1 MHMRIALF
9 GVVAFCLTLGVAP
22 PAAPAAVL
30 QEAVLQENAQQAPRA
45 KRGEVPDS
53 AWVQAQLAQLTLEE
67 KVAQLF
73 TPWVTGYF
81 QSADDASYQQLV
93 RLVEDV
99 GVGGLIFGRGD
110 PLAQAVL
117 VNDLQR
123 RAAVPLLVAQ
133 DMEWGAGMRVERAT
147 SFPQAMALGAT
158 RDPDLAWAVGWSTA
172 EEARAIGTGQVYAPT
187 ADVNNNPDNP
197 IINVRSFGERPAL
210 VAEMAAA
217 FVRGVQS
224 GGAISTVKHFPGHGD
239 TATDSH
245 LGLPV
250 LPFGRARLDALEL
263 VPFRAAIAAGVKSVM
278 TGHLALPALEPD
290 STVPATLSP
299 RVTQEL
305 LRGDLGFDGLVV
317 TDALDMS
324 GVTGHFGVGEAAV
337 RALEAGADVLLM
349 STDIPAAQ
357 AAVLRAL
364 EEGRLSE
371 TRINASVR
379 RILESKQWLG
389 LHQRHLVDLQ
399 AVAEHVGTR
408 PHAVLRDHVA
418 RQSLTLLRSEDD
430 LLPLTPPARPRVL
443 SITLSD
449 SGDPDAGAT
458 FNNQL
463 RRAAQTD
470 ALTLRR
476 LPTDASPDEIDAL
489 VEEAAG
495 YDVVLVPA
503 FIRVRAWSGQ
513 LSLSEAQ
520 QQLLGTLVRGEAP
533 VALVAFGNPYMARAL
548 PAQPAAYLTAYGSD
562 AAAQRAA
569 VEALFGQSGT
579 PGRLPVTI
587 PGTYAYGDGLMLE
600 QTAPR
605 VDVPEA
611 AGMDSRRLVRVDSLL
626 EAAVAERA
634 FPGAAVAVGYG
645 DVMTK
650 LSGTGYHTYEMETPV
665 TPQSV
670 FDLASLTKIVAVT
683 TAAMQLYED
692 GRLALNA
699 PVADYLP
706 AFAQNGK
713 QAVTIRQLLAH
724 SAGLAPYRRFDQ
736 MGLATRAEAVSAIMA
751 EELQYEPG
759 TDAQYS
765 GLGIITLSLIIEKI
779 TGQPLDAYA
788 EAHIFE
794 PLGMTRTGFRPVGQP
809 DSSVVPTAD
818 AGRTYYGEVHDP
830 AARFMGGT
838 SGNAGLF
845 STAEDLSKFAYML
858 THGGRIYG
866 QQFLKEETIDLF
878 TTRAGPDGSTRALGW
893 DTKSQDGYSTAGRLF
908 GPRSFGHTGF
918 TGTSLWIDPDRQL
931 FALLLASRVYPSGGT
946 EASSAK
952 MRAVRPAFA
961 DLVVKAIVA
970 PPAPLLP
977 EKLRLERAAQQ
988 AAR

>member
-1 MHMRIALF
+1 MHTRTVLF
-9 GVVAFCLTLGVAP
+9 GIAAFCLTLGITP
-22 PAAPAAVL
+22 PAAPAALL
-30 QEAVLQENAQQAPRA
+30 QEAIPKGNAQQAQRA
-45 KRGEVPDS
+45 ARSAVPDT
-53 AWVQAQLAQLTLEE
+53 AWAQTQLAQLTLEE

-73 TPWVTGYF
+73 TPWVTGHF

-117 VNDLQR
+117 VNDLQG
-123 RAAVPLLVAQ
+123 RAKVPLLVAQ

-147 SFPQAMALGAT
+147 SFPRAMALGAT
-158 RDPDLAWAVGWSTA
+158 RDPDLAWAVGWATA

-224 GGAISTVKHFPGHGD
+224 GGALATAKHFPGHGD

-245 LGLPV
+245 LDLPV
-250 LPFGRARLDALEL
+250 LPFSRARLDTLEL
-263 VPFRAAIAAGVKSVM
+263 VPFRAALAAGVKSVM

-299 RVTQEL
+299 RVTQAL

-324 GVTGHFGVGEAAV
+324 GVTGHFGVGEVAV

-357 AAVLRAL
+357 AAVLRAVKD
-364 EEGRLSE
+364 GRLSE
-371 TRINASVR
+371 ARIDASVQR
-379 RILESKQWLG
+379 VLESKQWLG
-389 LHQRHLVDLQ
+389 LHERRRVDVQ

-408 PHAVLRDHVA
+408 LHAVLRDHAA
-418 RQSLTLLRSEDD
+418 RQSLTLLRNEDD

-449 SGDPDAGAT
+449 SGDPDAGAA
-458 FNNQL
+458 FSSQL
-463 RRAAQTD
+463 RRTAQAD

-476 LPTDASPDEIDAL
+476 LPTDASPAEIDAL
-489 VEEAAG
+489 VQEAAG

-503 FIRVRAWSGQ
+503 FIRVRAWSGR

-520 QQLLGTLVRGEAP
+520 QQLLGALVRSETP

-548 PAQPAAYLTAYGSD
+548 PAQPAAYLTAYGAD

-569 VEALFGQSGT
+569 AEALFGQSGT

-587 PGTYAYGDGLMLE
+587 PDHYAYGDGLTLE

-611 AGMDSRRLVRVDSLL
+611 ASMDSRDLARVDSLL

-645 DVMTK
+645 DVVTK

-665 TPQSV
+665 TPQAR
-670 FDLASLTKIVAVT
+670 FDLASLTKVVATT

-692 GRLALNA
+692 GRLDLDAA
-699 PVADYLP
+699 VSSYLP
-706 AFAQNGK
+706 DFAQNGK
-713 QAVTIRQLLAH
+713 QDVTIRQLLTH

-736 MGLATRAEAVSAIMA
+736 MGLTTRAEAIDAIMA
-751 EELQYEPG
+751 EELQYAPG

-765 GLGIITLSLIIEKI
+765 GLGIITLSLVIEKL

-788 EAHIFE
+788 EQHIFE
-794 PLGMTRTGFRPVGQP
+794 PLGMTRTGFRPAGQP

-818 AGRTYYGEVHDP
+818 AERTYYGEVHDP
-830 AARFMGGT
+830 VARFMGGT
-838 SGNAGLF
+838 SANAGLF

-866 QQFLKEETIDLF
+866 RQFLKEETIDLF
-878 TTRAGPDGSTRALGW
+878 TTRAAGPDGSTRALGW
-893 DTKSQDGYSTAGRLF
+893 DTKSQDGYSSAGRLF

-918 TGTSLWIDPDRQL
+918 TGTSLWIDPDQQL

-946 EASSAK
+946 ETSSAK

-961 DLVVKAIVA
+961 DLVVEAIVA
-970 PPAPLLP
+970 SPAPLLP
-977 EKLRLERAAQQ
+977 EKLQLQQ